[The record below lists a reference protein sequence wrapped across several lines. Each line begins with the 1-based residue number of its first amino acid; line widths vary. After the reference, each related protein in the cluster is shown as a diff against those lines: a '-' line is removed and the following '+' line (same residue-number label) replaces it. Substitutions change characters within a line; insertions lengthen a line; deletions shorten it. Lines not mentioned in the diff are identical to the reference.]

1 MPQVTSI
8 YFQPLTHFTGIT
20 VIHMRKGMLI
30 FTLFLNSLNTAP
42 WNTAQQVGNWGFPP
56 CPAKHWW
63 DQVLC
68 PSNHNGLRNH
78 LVSRG
83 CSPHMSGCLPG
94 CRVGRD
100 GKTPNTGTW
109 CLPCIHF
116 IRESLIFSDIRKPHW
131 VPCKKKLIGVRT
143 KEVKPRTLT
152 RTSMFTALWFR
163 VAQNVK
169 TAQLSTNGWMDK
181 HSAVH
186 PHSGISVTT

>member
-1 MPQVTSI
+1 MGEMPQVTFT
-8 YFQPLTHFTGIT
+8 YFQPLTHFIGIT
-20 VIHMRKGMLI
+20 VTHMRKGMLI

-56 CPAKHWW
+56 CPAKHGW

-68 PSNHNGLRNH
+68 PSNRNDLWNH

-83 CSPHMSGCLPG
+83 CSPHMPGCLPG

-116 IRESLIFSDIRKPHW
+116 IRESLVFSDIRKPHW
-131 VPCKKKLIGVRT
+131 VPCKKKLIGV
-143 KEVKPRTLT
+143 KPRTLMHVHPC
-152 RTSMFTALWFR
+152 SQHCDSESPKMW
-163 VAQNVK
+163 K
-169 TAQLSTNGWMDK
+169 QLNCPSTEGWM
-181 HSAVH
+181 STMPYVH
-186 PHSGISVTT
+186 TVEY